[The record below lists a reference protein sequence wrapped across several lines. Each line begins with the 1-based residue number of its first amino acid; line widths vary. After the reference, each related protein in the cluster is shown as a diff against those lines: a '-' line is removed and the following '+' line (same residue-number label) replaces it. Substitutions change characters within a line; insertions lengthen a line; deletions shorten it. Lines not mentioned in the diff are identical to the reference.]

1 LFTPIF
7 GNFVPY
13 WEIAVFIN
21 ICISPKKKFLL
32 ARTLTVC
39 FIPKVALI
47 FFNETFQGLEKSG
60 RNRYYEIDYEATV
73 FP

>member
-1 LFTPIF
+1 MTFLIF
-7 GNFVPY
+7 
-13 WEIAVFIN
+13 
-21 ICISPKKKFLL
+21 L
-32 ARTLTVC
+32 
-39 FIPKVALI
+39 KVALI